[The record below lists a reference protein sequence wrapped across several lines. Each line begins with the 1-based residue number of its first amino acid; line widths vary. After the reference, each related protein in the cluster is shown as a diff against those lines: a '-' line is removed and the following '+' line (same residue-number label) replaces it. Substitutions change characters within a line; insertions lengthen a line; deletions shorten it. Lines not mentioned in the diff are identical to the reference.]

1 MRTQF
6 DAELQDRLLRYV
18 VIDSQSD
25 DASQTVPSTRC
36 QLDMSRLLMTEL
48 IEMGAQDVSLN
59 EDSVVLATIPATI
72 ENSTPVMAWL
82 AHVDTAP
89 QFNATG
95 VKPVVHNVYNG
106 GDISFSEAPNL
117 VLSPHNFPYLAEK
130 VGEDIITASGT
141 TLLGADDKAG
151 VAVVMTAAR
160 HLLKNKN
167 LPYGNIRIAFVP
179 DEEIGRGVTPKLPAD
194 LQSDFAFTFDGSKP
208 GEIEYESFSADLGRI
223 TVTGVS
229 IHPGWGKDKLVN
241 ALSLAA
247 KITLM
252 LPANMTPETTE
263 GRQGFIH
270 LIAQSGDAAEVEMQF
285 YSSRF

>member
-95 VKPVVHNVYNG
+95 GK
-106 GDISFSEAPNL
+106 
-117 VLSPHNFPYLAEK
+117 
-130 VGEDIITASGT
+130 ASC
-141 TLLGADDKAG
+141 A
-151 VAVVMTAAR
+151 
-160 HLLKNKN
+160 
-167 LPYGNIRIAFVP
+167 
-179 DEEIGRGVTPKLPAD
+179 
-194 LQSDFAFTFDGSKP
+194 
-208 GEIEYESFSADLGRI
+208 
-223 TVTGVS
+223 
-229 IHPGWGKDKLVN
+229 
-241 ALSLAA
+241 
-247 KITLM
+247 
-252 LPANMTPETTE
+252 
-263 GRQGFIH
+263 
-270 LIAQSGDAAEVEMQF
+270 
-285 YSSRF
+285 